1 MEELNVRD
9 TETINVMKKYYKP
22 DYSKLF
28 NKIKNIKTPVKN
40 KILQALLDGSWHSE
54 LELIRIA
61 REKENYIGSVTLG
74 TMVNSLNNILRNDY
88 LEKKHI
94 NGKMYY
100 KLSDNYVG
108 LTRAAYTKFQ
118 YEHKNLES

>member
-1 MEELNVRD
+1 MEKINTENL
-9 TETINVMKKYYKP
+9 ETINLMKKYYKP

-40 KILQALLDGSWHSE
+40 KILHALLDGSWHSE

-61 REKENYIGSVTLG
+61 RKQENYIGSFTLG
-74 TMVNSLNNILRNDY
+74 TMVNSLNHIVRNDY
-88 LEKKHI
+88 LEKKHMD
-94 NGKMYY
+94 GKMYY

-108 LTRAAYTKFQ
+108 LTRAAYTKYQ
-118 YEHKNLES
+118 YEHKDLES

>member
-1 MEELNVRD
+1 MTDFNIRG
-9 TETINVMKKYYKP
+9 TETINLMKKYYKP

-40 KILQALLDGSWHSE
+40 NILQALLDGSWHSE

-61 REKENYIGSVTLG
+61 RKQENYIGSVTLG
-74 TMVNSLNNILRNDY
+74 TMVSSLNHILRNDY
-88 LEKKHI
+88 LERKQI

-118 YEHKNLES
+118 YEHKNLEP

>member
-1 MEELNVRD
+1 MTDFNIRG
-9 TETINVMKKYYKP
+9 TETTNLMKKYYKP

-40 KILQALLDGSWHSE
+40 NILQALLDGSWHSE

-61 REKENYIGSVTLG
+61 RKQENYIGSVTLG
-74 TMVNSLNNILRNDY
+74 TMVSSFNHILRNDY
-88 LEKKHI
+88 LEKKQI

-118 YEHKNLES
+118 YEHKDLEY

>member
-1 MEELNVRD
+1 MEGFKMRD
-9 TETINVMKKYYKP
+9 SETVNLMKKYYKP

-28 NKIKNIKTPVKN
+28 NKIKNIKAPVKN
-40 KILQALLDGSWHSE
+40 KLLRALLDGAWHSE

-61 REKENYIGSVTLG
+61 RKQENYIGSVTLG
-74 TMVNSLNNILRNDY
+74 TMVNSLNHVLKNDY
-88 LEKKHI
+88 LERKQV

-118 YEHKNLES
+118 YEHKDLER